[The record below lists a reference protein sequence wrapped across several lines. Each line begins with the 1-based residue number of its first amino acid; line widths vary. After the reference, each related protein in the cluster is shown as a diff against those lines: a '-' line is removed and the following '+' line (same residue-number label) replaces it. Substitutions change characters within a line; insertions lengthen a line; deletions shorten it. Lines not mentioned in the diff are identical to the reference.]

1 MSIYPVA
8 ILVGALLAGLLGFSG
23 IAGDSAG
30 FAKILFL
37 IFALSFVTLLLVGKR
52 RGF

>member
-8 ILVGALLAGLLGFSG
+8 ILVGALVAGLFGFSG
-23 IAGDSAG
+23 IAGVAAG
-30 FAKILFL
+30 LAKVLFL
-37 IFALSFVTLLLVGKR
+37 VFALLFVVLLLVGKR

>member
-8 ILVGALLAGLLGFSG
+8 ILVGALLAGLFGFSG

-30 FAKILFL
+30 FAKVLFL
-37 IFALSFVTLLLVGKR
+37 VFALLSVVLLLGGKR